1 MWISVLVDARQVVL
15 PNGHFLYVIVKEGM
29 ALLPNPELAKIL
41 PAVSRTAMEHIRNS
55 YGISVEQV
63 SVVRAVDGELKEGSG

>member
-1 MWISVLVDARQVVL
+1 VDARRLSL
-15 PNGHFLYVIVKEGM
+15 PNGQQIYFIVRDGM

-41 PAVSRTAMEHIRNS
+41 PAVSRTAMEHIRNT

-63 SVVRAVDGELKEGSG
+63 SNGRPVCGAGG